1 MHDLCMVF
9 YFKIKQI
16 NMINIIGV
24 TQGWRKPKTR
34 TMLPPMSGKLSTP
47 KQTPPKSLSVVPV
60 ENSLI
65 PSEPLASTSTCVST
79 SASASIS
86 PPPIVSVIQSTPS
99 DCDVT
104 TSTQS
109 ATSPQKT
116 AKNSPSSPQSLK
128 ESSNKVKKVPLQLYY
143 INLFFFFF
151 FLLWLIIHILL
162 FIQLVLVLVIFN
174 QQIKNLTN

>member
-9 YFKIKQI
+9 YFKIKQS

-24 TQGWRKPKTR
+24 IQGWRKPKTR

-60 ENSLI
+60 ESSLV

-86 PPPIVSVIQSTPS
+86 PPPIVSVIQPTPS

-116 AKNSPSSPQSLK
+116 TAKNSPSSPQSLK
-128 ESSNKVKKVPLQLYY
+128 ETSNKVKKVPLQLYY
-143 INLFFFFF
+143 INLFFPFFSIVADH
-151 FLLWLIIHILL
+151 IINILL
-162 FIQLVLVLVIFN
+162 FIQLFLLLIFS
-174 QQIKNLTN
+174 ISK